1 MFSKESDYDDKN
13 DSIQLASMIPKWYHG
28 SRKSQSRTEQQQSRT
43 FTYFIIHINHLH
55 LPHVDNAFSCLAV
68 LNLDLA
74 IYSVSRLC
82 ISGPLQL
89 LLTYLAPS
97 NIGVTKSLGT
107 KSDGPEQFPDAYF
120 LFSPDHMIFASFII
134 KTIFFCKTLSFL

>member
-1 MFSKESDYDDKN
+1 MAHVKVKQ
-13 DSIQLASMIPKWYHG
+13 SIIDLVRVERISL
-28 SRKSQSRTEQQQSRT
+28 
-43 FTYFIIHINHLH
+43 FISSTTNHRH
-55 LPHVDNAFSCLAV
+55 LPYADNAFPCLAV
-68 LNLDLA
+68 LNIDLA
-74 IYSVSRLC
+74 IYCVSRLC

-120 LFSPDHMIFASFII
+120 LFSPDHMIYLSLSESI
-134 KTIFFCKTLSFL
+134 KTTILFVKLYVSFGCQLCC